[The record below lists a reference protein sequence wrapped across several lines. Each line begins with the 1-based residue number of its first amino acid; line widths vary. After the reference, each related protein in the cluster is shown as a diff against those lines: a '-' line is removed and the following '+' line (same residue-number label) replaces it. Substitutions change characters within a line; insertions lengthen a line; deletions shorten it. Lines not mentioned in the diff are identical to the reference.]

1 MNNSRFFINFVVS
14 TLNHNKKTF
23 FKFLFFEKNSKN
35 QKIANKIFTT
45 HLFPS
50 NQIFCFPIN
59 KFKYN
64 GKISKIA
71 LNNFY
76 YKIHKN
82 QI

>member
-1 MNNSRFFINFVVS
+1 MPFTILSY
-14 TLNHNKKTF
+14 NKKTF
-23 FKFLFFEKNSKN
+23 FKFLFFEKISKN
-35 QKIANKIFTT
+35 QKIINKIYTTNLFT
-45 HLFPS
+45 S
-50 NQIFCFPIN
+50 NQIFCYPLN

-76 YKIHKN
+76 YKIYKN

>member
-1 MNNSRFFINFVVS
+1 MPLVNLSF
-14 TLNHNKKTF
+14 NKKTI
-23 FKFLFFEKNSKN
+23 FKFLFFEKISKN
-35 QKIANKIFTT
+35 QKIANQIYTT

-71 LNNFY
+71 LNNLY
-76 YKIHKN
+76 CKIHKN
-82 QI
+82 